1 MEMKLL
7 KVKISS
13 DLLFKMGHPLI
24 FEYISLVEI
33 QNILQHD
40 LTNIFI
46 QAKITARD
54 NLKKKYNLIRAYDTI
69 HFLHVL
75 MERGNQFT
83 CLMHIKT
90 KEPFWPD
97 LGNIPYAIIPP
108 VVLDPDSSHFSLIIS
123 EKTIKKLNKFIS
135 RYTESYEILA
145 LEKMGKDI
153 KDDVMLSPKF
163 TERQN
168 EIARYAYRNGYFSSP
183 KGISAEEIAKE
194 FNISTSAITKHMRI
208 ATEKAMGFFFS

>member
-1 MEMKLL
+1 
-7 KVKISS
+7 
-13 DLLFKMGHPLI
+13 MGHPLI

-54 NLKKKYNLIRAYDTI
+54 TLQGNYNLIRAYDTI
-69 HFLHVL
+69 SFLHVL
-75 MERGNQFT
+75 KERGNQFT

-90 KEPFWPD
+90 EQPFWPD
-97 LGNIPYAIIPP
+97 LGPIPYAVIPP
-108 VVLDPDSSHFSLIIS
+108 IVLDPHSSHFSLIIS
-123 EKTIKKLNKFIS
+123 EKTITKLDKFIS
-135 RYTESYEILA
+135 KYTESFEILA
-145 LEKMGKDI
+145 LENLGKEI
-153 KDDVMLSPKF
+153 KEGVMLLPKF

-168 EIARYAYRNGYFSSP
+168 EITRHAYRKGYFSSP

-194 FNISTSAITKHMRI
+194 FDISTSAITKHLRI
-208 ATEKAMGFFFS
+208 ATEKAMEFFFS